1 MKHEYKKYA
10 SVWEPNWVIWEDVAK
25 GRPQSC
31 LGVSETIVSVWK
43 GGDQTAEELCGFL
56 FKSVFNFIL
65 PFQEMKT
72 GNHRQCIK
80 GVFYTRKMA
89 EKRRWLCIKKV
100 CVCVCVCVCVYTPV
114 YISCL
119 NSYSWFVS
127 FLMTPSSRS
136 NLPAG
141 RNTETPSSGLIIE
154 FEKPR
159 VSRNVGFLFKVY

>member
-89 EKRRWLCIKKV
+89 EKRHWLCIKKV
-100 CVCVCVCVCVYTPV
+100 CVMFVWWDMCVCGGICVVRVCVCWWWCVCVAECMWWGVCICWWWWWCVCGGMCVVGCVCVW
-114 YISCL
+114 CC
-119 NSYSWFVS
+119 W
-127 FLMTPSSRS
+127 
-136 NLPAG
+136 
-141 RNTETPSSGLIIE
+141 
-154 FEKPR
+154 
-159 VSRNVGFLFKVY
+159 